1 MNWRAAILLGLIS
14 SSFSTVVSQLV
25 AGRIGRDAV
34 VDWMVVA
41 SIPAG
46 DSVLHVEATWPVII
60 GGILFHQWADFC
72 WEVFFFGLLG
82 RWTARL
88 RPSAILLV
96 AGPWA
101 VFTSAAEWL
110 VLVPLFPFWQPVFPL
125 EQPYWIGFLVHLSSA
140 SLYPLFPW
148 LRDRVA
154 GRRSVADR
162 RFAATWAGLLAAG
175 VLAFAVLAFFGV
187 HHHELPWMGRD
198 RSGDQAYI
206 RRMSAHH
213 AQGIKLAVIAAGQA
227 SDPRLR
233 ALARLM
239 AAEQIGEN
247 RIFDQWWRSWFVIP
261 PQICGTAERASM
273 PGMLTQDQ
281 VGQLRQ
287 ARGAGFDPLFV
298 RLMSFHHAGAVQMAN
313 EEMHGVGD
321 IRLRIMAQAIRHS
334 QQGEIELMRGT
345 RSVAAV
351 RAAVLDLVSVR
362 MTLPPGPAE
371 EPGRE

>member
-1 MNWRAAILLGLIS
+1 MPLRGRPRPSAEDTTERDRLGTAQRWRAAFYLGLFS
-14 SSFSTVVSQLV
+14 STFSTVASQLT
-25 AGRIGRDAV
+25 AARFGRDAA
-34 VDWMVVA
+34 VDWMSVA
-41 SIPAG
+41 AIPAR
-46 DSVLHVEATWPVII
+46 DWALSQEPSASAIAI
-60 GGILFHQWADFC
+60 GIAFHQWADIS
-72 WEVFFFGLLG
+72 WALVFFGLLG
-82 RWTARL
+82 KWTAKL
-88 RPSAILLV
+88 SPASLALAAAPWAIL
-96 AGPWA
+96 
-101 VFTSAAEWL
+101 TSALEWF

-213 AQGIKLAVIAAGQA
+213 AQGIELAVIAAGQA

-247 RIFDQWWRSWFVIP
+247 RIFDQWW
-261 PQICGTAERASM
+261 
-273 PGMLTQDQ
+273 
-281 VGQLRQ
+281 
-287 ARGAGFDPLFV
+287 
-298 RLMSFHHAGAVQMAN
+298 
-313 EEMHGVGD
+313 
-321 IRLRIMAQAIRHS
+321 
-334 QQGEIELMRGT
+334 
-345 RSVAAV
+345 
-351 RAAVLDLVSVR
+351 
-362 MTLPPGPAE
+362 
-371 EPGRE
+371 